1 MGIDSRSKFA
11 TYGWTCWTAVIAATV
26 AATSAASA
34 AAALNAG
41 AGEGDDVTCCCWISS
56 LALLLSPCN
65 PIRFGSGCTEF
76 AINSLLCPSKLECF
90 KVTDFRFRISCF

>member
-1 MGIDSRSKFA
+1 MGMDPRSKFA

-34 AAALNAG
+34 AATSRSG

-56 LALLLSPCN
+56 SATLLSLCN
-65 PIRFGSGCTEF
+65 LIRFGSDCIEF
-76 AINSLLCPSKLECF
+76 TIKSLLCPSKLECF
-90 KVTDFRFRISCF
+90 KDDDCRFGIFCF